1 MKYSSYFNRDNLLRN
16 PSGRSNRSVLS
27 GKIPPFVSHVI
38 DVDYVEVDLRI
49 TDPGRLLPEHSMT
62 PYYMEERRRE
72 DMHNGIASLIE
83 DIARLLVKFGRNGL
97 HMPLGVGKCPY
108 GWEQLLY
115 DGILEAFGALTDEI
129 QAALSKFKNAA
140 VVESWILY
148 EGFGCDED
156 GILQFI
162 NDYKNSVLREIIKN
176 DFIHDLL
183 HIGENCAPDDDLPF

>member
-1 MKYSSYFNRDNLLRN
+1 MKYSDYFNHDNFLRHS
-16 PSGRSNRSVLS
+16 SGRRKRSLLS
-27 GKIPPFVSHVI
+27 ASIPPCWSKVV
-38 DVDYVEVDLRI
+38 DVDYVEVDLQI
-49 TDPGRLLPEHSMT
+49 TDPAHLLPEHSMT
-62 PYYMEERRRE
+62 PYYIELRQRE

-83 DIARLLVKFGRNGL
+83 DIARLMVKFGRNGL

-115 DGILEAFGALTDEI
+115 DGILEAFGTLTDEI

-140 VVESWILY
+140 VVESWILF

-162 NDYKNSVLREIIKN
+162 NDYKNAVFRDIIKK
-176 DFIHDLL
+176 DFIYDIL
-183 HIGENCAPDDDLPF
+183 HIGGNCAPDDDLPF